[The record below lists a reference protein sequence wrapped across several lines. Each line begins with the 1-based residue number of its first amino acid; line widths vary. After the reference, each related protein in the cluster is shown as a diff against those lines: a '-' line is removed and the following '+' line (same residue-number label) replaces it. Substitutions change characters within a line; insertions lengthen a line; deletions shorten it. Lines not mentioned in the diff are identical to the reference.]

1 MPAASSY
8 QPGLVSVASEVPDN
22 VPMDSLAGKLLLA
35 NGSLFGDVFRQTVV
49 LMADHD
55 DEGALGFVLNRPTPM
70 VVDRDDSS
78 VSLDILDEAVF
89 SGGPVQQGL
98 LSVIAEFHAP
108 EYASR
113 LIFDSVG
120 FLDLEASVPTA
131 VRRARVFAGYS
142 GWGPGQ
148 LEGEIEEGSWVITE
162 ASADLVFDVEPDDL
176 WREALRR
183 MGGEYALMATMPY
196 DPGMN

>member
-1 MPAASSY
+1 MESTR
-8 QPGLVSVASEVPDN
+8 
-22 VPMDSLAGKLLLA
+22 GKLLLA
-35 NGSLFGDVFRQTVV
+35 NGSLFGDVFRQTVI

-55 DEGALGFVLNRPTPM
+55 EDGAMGFVVNRPSEM
-70 VVDRDDSS
+70 VVDRQESAEH
-78 VSLDILDEAVF
+78 LDVVDAVVY

-98 LSVIAEFHAP
+98 LTVIAEFASVEHA
-108 EYASR
+108 AR
-113 LIFDSVG
+113 LIFGAVG
-120 FLDLEASVPTA
+120 FLDLEAVAPTA

-148 LEGEIEEGSWVITE
+148 LEGELAEGSWVITE
-162 ASADLVFDVEPDDL
+162 PTADLVFGDTEEM

-183 MGGEYALMATMPY
+183 MGGEYALMSTMPY